1 LLDENVRI
9 ELAEFLTLELITEHP
24 ERIREYGLKI
34 HRTYHAGFAH
44 GRNHPIGFFRRKRQ
58 RLLAENMAAAF
69 RSHQYLLAVKRRVSG
84 DNGDLGADP
93 LKEFLRAPVA
103 REAVICGV
111 TPSFDHGGLR
121 LRQVGSPGHQK

>member
-1 LLDENVRI
+1 MGDMAKQFQEIITGHESTESELKDFLAVVR
-9 ELAEFLTLELITEHP
+9 LFD
-24 ERIREYGLKI
+24 
-34 HRTYHAGFAH
+34 
-44 GRNHPIGFFRRKRQ
+44 Q

-69 RSHQYLLAVKRRVSG
+69 RSHQYLLAVKRRGSG